1 MKTVSPAP
9 GTRTEPGLVI
19 YRFGGG
25 IFYANATRLSDQVL
39 GLVEGDDPLRWLVL
53 DAAAI
58 DDIDF
63 SGGKTLGE
71 LADELR
77 QRNVVLALCEVND
90 KVRAQLDTFDITEKV
105 GAEHIYD
112 TIQDALE
119 AFHRSQ

>member
-1 MKTVSPAP
+1 VPPVP
-9 GTRTEPGLVI
+9 GTRTEPGLVV

-25 IFYANATRLSDQVL
+25 IFYANATRLSEEVL
-39 GLVEGDDPLRWLVL
+39 GLVEGDDPLRWFVL

-71 LADELR
+71 LADQLHER
-77 QRNVVLALCEVND
+77 KVVLALCEVGP
-90 KVRAQLDTFDITEKV
+90 KVRDQLDVFGVTSKV

-112 TIQDALE
+112 TVQDAVE
-119 AFHRSQ
+119 AFHRAQ